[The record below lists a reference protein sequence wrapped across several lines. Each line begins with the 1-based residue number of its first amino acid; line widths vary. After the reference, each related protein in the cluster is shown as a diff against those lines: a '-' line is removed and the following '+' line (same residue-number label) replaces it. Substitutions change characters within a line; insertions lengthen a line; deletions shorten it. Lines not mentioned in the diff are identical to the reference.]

1 VSTGR
6 RWTRLTVALLSVG
19 ALTLSACGST
29 ADGAGESQS
38 SSQQT
43 GSASSAS
50 SAEGSSSA
58 QSGSSESSAEQG
70 SQEQS
75 SSAAPQEMLK
85 LTVGR
90 LPCAADCGFL
100 RMSDVKGFY
109 QQYGV
114 DVQFKEFN
122 SAAQIFPALGS
133 GEVDAIE
140 QSPGALFVAAAT
152 GEGLSS
158 KVVGSSMEGL
168 PYAIYAKKGINSLKD
183 LEGKTVAIS
192 SKTGLPAQVAD
203 LMLKKAGVDL
213 SKVKWV
219 NGGGNAD
226 RYKAVVA
233 GVADAASSPA
243 DYVPNTDKD
252 GIQAL
257 ALSPDMIP
265 DMLRYTIL
273 ARNDV
278 LESNGEAVTRYLA
291 GLMAGLRYAYAH
303 PDEAKQISADAL
315 KTTPD
320 APEVTYMYDMITKY
334 KLVDPNAGVP
344 MQKMNYLNDALVEV
358 GLIDKPVDINKFI
371 DLSFQEAA
379 VKLVDGK

>member
-1 VSTGR
+1 MNTRR
-6 RWTRLTVALLSVG
+6 RWTRLVVALVSVG
-19 ALTLSACGST
+19 ALALSGCSSAAGDA
-29 ADGAGESQS
+29 ADAQS
-38 SSQQT
+38 S
-43 GSASSAS
+43 
-50 SAEGSSSA
+50 
-58 QSGSSESSAEQG
+58 SSESSSAAASQQSSAEQSG
-70 SQEQS
+70 TSEAPASSES
-75 SSAAPQEMLK
+75 SSASQEAPQKMLK
-85 LTVGR
+85 LVVGR
-90 LPCAADCGFL
+90 QPCAADCGFL
-100 RMSDVKGFY
+100 RMADEKDFY
-109 QQYGV
+109 KQYGV
-114 DVQFKEFN
+114 DVEFKTFN

-133 GEVDAIE
+133 GEVDAVE

-152 GEGLSS
+152 GKGLSS

-192 SKTGLPAQVAD
+192 SQTGLPAQVAD

-243 DYVPNTDKD
+243 DYVPNAEKD

-257 ALSPDMIP
+257 ALSPDSIP

-273 ARNDV
+273 ARNEV
-278 LESNGEAVTRYLA
+278 LETNGEAVTRYLA
-291 GLMAGLRYAYAH
+291 GLMAGLRYAYDH

-320 APEVTYMYDMITKY
+320 DPAVTAMYDMVTKY
-334 KLVDPNAGVP
+334 QLVNRDAGVP
-344 MQKMNYLNDALVEV
+344 MEKMNYLNDALVEI
-358 GLIDKPVDINKFI
+358 GLIDKPVDINNFI
-371 DLSFQEAA
+371 DLSFQQAA